1 MRKTANDAVDYEVYI
16 NDALVYSCGGSL
28 EFEAGEK
35 VKVMLIEDLASAT
48 YKIQYDDFKFSY

>member
-1 MRKTANDAVDYEVYI
+1 MRKTANDAADYEVYI
-16 NDALVYSCGGSL
+16 NDTFVYFCGGTL

-35 VKVMLIEDLASAT
+35 VKMMLIEDSVNAT